1 MILCSILTMVFEH
14 VPEFIVAMMLTLVD
28 CSIFA
33 SNIAPF
39 LGFKQR
45 QSHCHTSQEP
55 KFEKLLAYQSFTR
68 SMQPIALTGLG
79 PMSSLRFDQN

>member
-1 MILCSILTMVFEH
+1 MVSKH
-14 VPEFIVAMMLTLVD
+14 VPEFIVAMMPTFVD

-45 QSHCHTSQEP
+45 QSHCRTSQEP
-55 KFEKLLAYQSFTR
+55 KFENLLAYQSFTR
-68 SMQPIALTGLG
+68 FMQPIALTGLG
-79 PMSSLRFDQN
+79 RMSSLGFDQN